1 MRQGIW
7 TEEYS
12 QYKDSSH
19 LHICSGG
26 LLWGQGVACMDP
38 SVEVQAVSMA
48 NGIEKRSVVSEVED
62 TLQSFL
68 KDAVGTRPRGREE
81 PKSRHGP

>member
-1 MRQGIW
+1 
-7 TEEYS
+7 
-12 QYKDSSH
+12 
-19 LHICSGG
+19 
-26 LLWGQGVACMDP
+26 MDP

-68 KDAVGTRPRGREE
+68 KDVVGTRPRGREE